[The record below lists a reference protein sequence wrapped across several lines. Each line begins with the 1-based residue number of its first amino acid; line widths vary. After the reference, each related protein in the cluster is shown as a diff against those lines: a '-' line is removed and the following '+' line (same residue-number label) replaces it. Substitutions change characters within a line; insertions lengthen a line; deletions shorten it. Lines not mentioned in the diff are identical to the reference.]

1 MDPRTLGLLI
11 PILALLTG
19 LIVVLK
25 MPRRAFLKD
34 PEPDTGNDERIQM
47 LEDEVS
53 QLRQQ
58 LAATDERLR
67 FAEQLLER
75 PKEPVVLPRA
85 E

>member
-1 MDPRTLGLLI
+1 MDPRMLGMMI

-34 PEPDTGNDERIQM
+34 PEPDTGNEERIQL

-53 QLRQQ
+53 QLRQA

-75 PKEPVVLPRA
+75 PREPVGLPRVD
-85 E
+85 